1 MLPKK
6 IIIIGASVVFGRVD
20 PQHGGFAGRLKTWH
34 EKKFTPNAVFN
45 LGISSETSAMLLKR
59 LYLEASIRK
68 PDLIIVS
75 VGLNDTK
82 IEGSLQGEQ
91 TTPIKQFEEN
101 IKEII
106 RESRKL
112 CDIAFV
118 SITPI
123 DESKTTPLSYQK
135 NFYILLKD
143 VVRYAD
149 ITKNI
154 CIQEKVPYLDVMNT
168 WLQID
173 YKTLLYEDGMHPNSL
188 GHKDIFLK
196 LKAFLK
202 KHHSSVDN

>member
-6 IIIIGASVVFGRVD
+6 IIAIGASIVFGRVD
-20 PQHGGFAGRLKTWH
+20 PQYGGFTGRLKTWH

-45 LGISSETSAMLLKR
+45 LGISSETSTMLLKR
-59 LYLEASIRK
+59 LYPEASARN

-82 IEGSLQGEQ
+82 REGSLGGAQ
-91 TTPIKQFEEN
+91 TAPIKQFEKN
-101 IKEII
+101 IQEII
-106 RESRKL
+106 RQSRKL
-112 CDIAFV
+112 CDVMFV

-135 NFYILLKD
+135 NSYILLKD
-143 VVRYAD
+143 VVKYAD
-149 ITKNI
+149 ITKSI
-154 CIQEKVPYLDVMNT
+154 CIKEKVPYLDIMNM
-168 WLQID
+168 WLPND

-196 LKAFLK
+196 LKTFLK
-202 KHHSSVDN
+202 KHYNS